1 MPKEQD
7 RDKFLS
13 YVFSNLPASGCCM
26 HSASQSVDFSVQCLQ
41 IKSPAVIYSINW
53 CLQDFTV
60 LSHTLYG

>member
-26 HSASQSVDFSVQCLQ
+26 HLASQSVDFSVQCLQ
-41 IKSPAVIYSINW
+41 IKSPGCNS
-53 CLQDFTV
+53 
-60 LSHTLYG
+60 

>member
-1 MPKEQD
+1 MQKEHD

-13 YVFSNLPASGCCM
+13 YVCSNLPASGCCM
-26 HSASQSVDFSVQCLQ
+26 HLASQSVDFSVQCLQ
-41 IKSPAVIYSINW
+41 IKSPGINW